1 MKVRIGKY
9 INWVGP
15 YQLVEKLFFWQEKY
29 PNDTLA
35 QRWDYQ
41 LSDRIGDWLAN
52 TWVNDFCQWVHA
64 KRQRTVKIQIDC
76 WDTWS
81 ADHTLSMIVVPMLKQ
96 LQDTKH
102 GAPVVDVEDVPKNLR
117 PTKLQFEKYKT
128 TGEVDPKFF
137 KRWDWVIDE
146 MIFAMQEIAQYRPL
160 EDQFYDSSQMDET
173 ADFTTQLKQMK
184 IDIEGL
190 NAYYD
195 RVANGCRLFGKYF
208 ERLWS

>member
-1 MKVRIGKY
+1 MKVHLGRFTKNGKERK
-9 INWVGP
+9 ISV
-15 YQLVEKLFFWQEKY
+15 KL
-29 PNDTLA
+29 D
-35 QRWDYQ
+35 RWD
-41 LSDRIGDWLAN
+41 SWN
-52 TWVNDFCQWVHA
+52 
-64 KRQRTVKIQIDC
+64 
-76 WDTWS
+76 
-81 ADHTLSMIVVPMLKQ
+81 ADHTIAVIAAPLLIQLKENKQ
-96 LQDTKH
+96 
-102 GAPVVDVEDVPKNLR
+102 GAPLVDDEDVPEELKS
-117 PTKLQFEKYKT
+117 TSAA
-128 TGEVDPKFF
+128 PKENEWDTDSNHF